1 VLSAKR
7 VMDQSLFG
15 TQPGAPPLPWGAT
28 PEPAAGDD
36 LRDDLS
42 ALAARLV
49 EVEDT
54 LVAVPET
61 LRRLDGARQ
70 DDARALAAHR
80 DDTAR
85 RLDQLIAG
93 LDAQRDGAREL
104 LAHADAAWRGRFTLL
119 LAIAALSFVA
129 SMAALVIS
137 AIS

>member
-15 TQPGAPPLPWGAT
+15 AQPGAPLPWGAA

-54 LVAVPET
+54 LVTIPET

-70 DDARALAAHR
+70 DDVRALAVHR
-80 DDTAR
+80 DDTAH
-85 RLDQLIAG
+85 RLDQLIASV
-93 LDAQRDGAREL
+93 DTQRDGAREL
-104 LAHADAAWRGRFTLL
+104 LAHADAAWRGRFALL
-119 LAIAALSFVA
+119 LAVAAIALLASIAALV
-129 SMAALVIS
+129 VS
-137 AIS
+137 AIR